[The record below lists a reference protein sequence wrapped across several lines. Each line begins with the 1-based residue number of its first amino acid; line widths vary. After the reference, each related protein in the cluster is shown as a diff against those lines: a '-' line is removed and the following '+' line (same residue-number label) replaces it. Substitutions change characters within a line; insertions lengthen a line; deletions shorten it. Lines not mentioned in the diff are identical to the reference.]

1 MKKYIPVFLF
11 ILSFLS
17 SCKEEEIIVPKVQ
30 TIQSERIVLIEDF
43 TGVKCP
49 NCPNAARLITQLEDL
64 YPGRVVAVAFHTN
77 FLGDPITKPG
87 FISNYD
93 FRTPSGNQLEEIMG
107 FYLGKPAVTLNR
119 KKYNPQDEFLLGQT
133 DVIPANIEAELQIE
147 PVALISIA
155 NTFNEGDRKLKSVI
169 TVTPRQSFDGSIRLH
184 ALVTE
189 SGIIDPQED
198 NTVYVKDYVHNHVFR
213 QMLSD
218 LNGDALATSL
228 QVGTPLTKTYEFT
241 LPAEAGWWVAKNCSV
256 VAFISDYNQK
266 PEINGQQLNVGYVL
280 QATQAK
286 VK

>member
-1 MKKYIPVFLF
+1 MKKYIPVLLF
-11 ILSFLS
+11 IFSFLS
-17 SCKEEEIIVPKVQ
+17 GCKEEEIIVPKVQ
-30 TIQSERIVLIEDF
+30 NIQSERIVLIEDF

-49 NCPNAARLITQLEDL
+49 NCPNAARQIAQLEVL
-64 YPGRVVAVAFHTN
+64 YPGRVVAVAYHTN

-87 FISNYD
+87 FISKYD

-133 DVIPANIEAELQIE
+133 DVLANIETEIQSK
-147 PVALISIA
+147 PVALISIT

-169 TVTPRQSFDGSIRLH
+169 TITPRQSFDGAIRLH

-189 SGIIDPQED
+189 SDIIDPQED
-198 NTVYVKDYVHNHVFR
+198 NTDYKKDYVHNHVFR

-228 QVGTPLTKTYEFT
+228 QVGTPLTKTYEFI
-241 LPAEAGWWVAKNCSV
+241 LPTEAGWWVAKNCSV

-280 QATQAK
+280 QAVQAK
-286 VK
+286 IK